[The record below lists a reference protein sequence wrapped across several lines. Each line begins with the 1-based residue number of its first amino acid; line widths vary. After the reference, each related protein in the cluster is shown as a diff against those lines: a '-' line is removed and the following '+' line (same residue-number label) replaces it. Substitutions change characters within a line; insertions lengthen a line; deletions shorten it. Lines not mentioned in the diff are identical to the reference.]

1 MTGFGCLIGLLLI
14 LGWII
19 DLLDSNSARP
29 NPNLPQSDREMERW
43 MEQNPIR
50 TYAFF
55 DILDG
60 DLDGM
65 IDFESESG
73 DQNRGA

>member
-19 DLLDSNSARP
+19 DLLDSSPGRRK
-29 NPNLPQSDREMERW
+29 PNLPPTDRDMERW

-50 TYAFF
+50 TYALF
-55 DILDG
+55 DFLDG
-60 DLDGM
+60 DLDGR
-65 IDFESESG
+65 IDFDGSDDPDHG
-73 DQNRGA
+73 P